1 MIRKCVIFI
10 FSIAIIT
17 GCGVSSDPEPDDQI
31 FGTWTDEIVTYTFL
45 EDQTYGQKNL
55 IDNPLDT
62 ANLDSTFG
70 NYYSDKENRVLS
82 FTITGFE
89 LENGTV
95 LDSTTIGPTW
105 IYTISVDDA
114 GQTVM
119 SYQSNTTIGTLI
131 KIDP

>member
-1 MIRKCVIFI
+1 MNIKNTILLLFLFI
-10 FSIAIIT
+10 LG
-17 GCGVSSDPEPDDQI
+17 GCGAPSDPEPDEQL

-55 IDNPLDT
+55 LDNPLDT

-70 NYYSDKENRVLS
+70 VYYSDKENRVIS
-82 FTITGFE
+82 FTIEGFE

-105 IYTISVDDA
+105 IYKIEED
-114 GQTVM
+114 GNETVM
-119 SYQSNTTIGTLI
+119 KYQSNTSIGTLV
-131 KIDP
+131 KIEL

>member
-1 MIRKCVIFI
+1 MVKNILIIV
-10 FSIAIIT
+10 FSTAFFW
-17 GCGVSSDPEPDDQI
+17 GCGDSGDPSPDENV

-45 EDQTYGQKNL
+45 ENQTFGKKNL

-70 NYYSDKENRVLS
+70 NYYSDKNNRVLS
-82 FTITGFE
+82 FTITGFQ

-95 LDSTTIGPTW
+95 LDSSTIGPTW
-105 IYTISVDDA
+105 VYTISENN
-114 GQTVM
+114 GQIEM
-119 SYQSNTTIGTLI
+119 NYESNTSIGKLI